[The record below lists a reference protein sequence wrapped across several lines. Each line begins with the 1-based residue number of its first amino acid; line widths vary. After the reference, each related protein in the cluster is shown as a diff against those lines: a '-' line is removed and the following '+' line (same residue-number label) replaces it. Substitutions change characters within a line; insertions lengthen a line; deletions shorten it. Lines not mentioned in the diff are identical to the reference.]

1 MKIFSAQNVNGI
13 TDMCL
18 NLQKKINPPR
28 VLYFFYAVLWW
39 YLNTNGIIISGN
51 DAGRINVPLILY
63 VYLPSLSLFLYAIFP
78 LNSFWALPVTIL
90 VLGWMLHLYRSLA
103 FSFIHMGVK
112 DDMLGVIIFFLISL
126 FILSIC
132 LAILYFSG
140 PYYVKYL
147 HNKELKKMETGHDN
161 ILE

>member
-1 MKIFSAQNVNGI
+1 MKRFRDHHVDEI
-13 TDMCL
+13 TDMCFK
-18 NLQKKINPPR
+18 LQKKINLPR

-39 YLNTNGIIISGN
+39 YLCTNEIMFSEG
-51 DAGRINVPLILY
+51 DAGRINVPEILY

-78 LNSFWALPVTIL
+78 LNTVWALPVTVL
-90 VLGWMLHLYRSLA
+90 VLGWMLHIYRSMV

-112 DDMLGVIIFFLISL
+112 DDMLGVIIFLLIFL

-132 LAILYFSG
+132 LVILYFSG

-147 HNKELKKMETGHDN
+147 HNKELKKIEASHDN